1 MYALLILS
9 NTYENYYI
17 QNEYHILLKNN
28 CNCHF
33 VTEKLQE
40 RVFEGFFQRVPLLAI
55 RENAGVCFLYSVCG
69 LMLRNVKE

>member
-17 QNEYHILLKNN
+17 QNEHHILLKNN

-40 RVFEGFFQRVPLLAI
+40 RVF
-55 RENAGVCFLYSVCG
+55 
-69 LMLRNVKE
+69 